1 MLQLYHKQRLV
12 AKTTHYKKTYQRTK
26 AKTWG
31 SRFLTTAFL
40 GLLFVFMGMAGVFA
54 YFAKDLPRPEKFTE
68 LTIQESTKI
77 YDRTGTVLLYE
88 LFGDEKRDIVLLEDI
103 SEYLQKAVLATEDAE
118 FYSHFGISLKG
129 TTRALLTNIGLR
141 KSQVRFSSAQ
151 GGSTLSQ
158 QLIRSSFLTRQKT
171 LERKVRELILTLE
184 LERRYSKDDILEFYL
199 NQIFLGSNIYGVSAA
214 SQAYFHKLPDKLA
227 LEEAAT
233 LAALIQAPS
242 YYSPFGNHVDELMQ
256 RKNYVLNRMVEEG
269 FVTLKE
275 AEQAKQ
281 QEVVFLESSPIIKAP
296 HFTFYALDELLET
309 YGEKFLRQ
317 NGLAIKTSLDW
328 ELQQLAEQLVFEKA
342 EQNRVFRA
350 YNAALVA
357 IDPRTGEIL
366 AMVGS
371 KDWFGESSPAGCT
384 PGKNCLFDPKVNV
397 ATFSRG
403 RQPGSAFKPFVY
415 AAAFEKGYDDQTTII
430 DEETNF
436 GIWGGKEYIPQN
448 YDGLFRGKVTFR
460 QALAQSLNVPSVK
473 VLADFAGIE
482 DSIALAKELG
492 ITTLDK
498 DPSFYGLSLVLG
510 GGEVRLLDIAS
521 AYGVFAQEGKK
532 TPPLSVVE
540 VIDSFGRLLERKS
553 HTSVQVLSPAVANLI
568 TDILSDNEARIPL
581 FGPRSVLYF
590 LDRKVAVKTGTT
602 QLYKDAWTVGY
613 TPELVVAV
621 WAGNNDS
628 SPMAKQPGVLL
639 ASPLWRDFMEQALK
653 ILEARPNPP
662 TDRPIE

>member
-26 AKTWG
+26 VKTWG
-31 SRFLTTAFL
+31 SRFLTAVFL
-40 GLLFVFMGMAGVFA
+40 GLLLIFMGMAGTFA

-68 LTIQESTKI
+68 LAIQESTKI
-77 YDRTGTVLLYE
+77 YDNTGEVLLYE
-88 LFGDEKRDIVLLEDI
+88 LFGDEKRDIVPLEDI
-103 SEYLQKAVLATEDAE
+103 SEYLQKAVLATEDAG
-118 FYSHFGISLKG
+118 FYSHFGLSFTGTARAVLVNLGLK
-129 TTRALLTNIGLR
+129 
-141 KSQVRFSSAQ
+141 KSQVRFGSAQ

-184 LERRYSKDDILEFYL
+184 LERQYSKDDILGFYL
-199 NQIFLGSNIYGVSAA
+199 NQIFLGSNIYGMSAA
-214 SQAYFHKLPDKLA
+214 SQVYFHKLPSELA
-227 LEEAAT
+227 LSEAAT

-242 YYSPFGNHVDELMQ
+242 YYSPFGSHVDELLE
-256 RKNYVLNRMVEEG
+256 RKNYVLDRMAQEK
-269 FVTLKE
+269 FITPKE

-281 QEVVFLESSPIIKAP
+281 QEIVFLESIPIIKAP
-296 HFTFYALDELLET
+296 HFTFYAIDELLET

-317 NGLAIKTSLDW
+317 NGLSIRTSLDW
-328 ELQQLAEQLVFEKA
+328 ELQQLAERLVFEKA
-342 EQNRVFRA
+342 EQNKAFRA
-350 YNAALVA
+350 HNAALVA

-384 PGKNCLFDPKVNV
+384 PGKDCLFDPKVNV
-397 ATFSRG
+397 ATFSQG

-415 AAAFEKGYDDQTTII
+415 AAAFEKGYDDHTTVI

-448 YDGLFRGKVTFR
+448 YDGLFRGEVTLR

-473 VLADFAGIE
+473 VLAEFAGLG

-492 ITTLDK
+492 ITTLNR

-510 GGEVRLLDIAS
+510 GGEVRLLDLAS

-540 VIDSFGRLLERKS
+540 VVDSFGRLLERRS
-553 HTSVQVLSPAVANLI
+553 HTPVQVLSPDVANLI
-568 TDILSDNEARIPL
+568 TDILSDNEARTPL

-590 LDRKVAVKTGTT
+590 PDQQVAVKTGTT

-613 TPELVVAV
+613 TPNLVVAV
-621 WAGNNDS
+621 WAGNSDS

-639 ASPLWRDFMEQALK
+639 VAPLWRDFMEQALE
-653 ILEARPNPP
+653 ILEERG
-662 TDRPIE
+662 

>member
-1 MLQLYHKQRLV
+1 MLQLYHKQTLV

-26 AKTWG
+26 VKTWG
-31 SRFLTTAFL
+31 SRFLTAAFL
-40 GLLFVFMGMAGVFA
+40 GLLFSFMGVVGIFA

-68 LTIQESTKI
+68 LTIAESTAI
-77 YDRTGTVLLYE
+77 YDNTGTVLLYE
-88 LFGDEKRDIVLLEDI
+88 LFGDEKRDIVPLQEI
-103 SEYLQKAVLATEDAE
+103 SEYLQQAVLATEDAG
-118 FYSHFGISLKG
+118 FYSHPGISLKG
-129 TTRALLTNIGLR
+129 TARAILTNIGLR
-141 KSQVRFSSAQ
+141 QSQVRFGSAQ
-151 GGSTLSQ
+151 GGSTISQ

-199 NQIFLGSNIYGVSAA
+199 NQIFLGSNIYGMSAA
-214 SQAYFHKLPDKLA
+214 SQVYFHKLPSELA

-242 YYSPFGNHVDELMQ
+242 YYSPFGSHVDELMQ
-256 RKNYVLNRMVEEG
+256 RKNYVLLRMTEEG
-269 FVTLKE
+269 FITHEE

-281 QEVVFLESSPIIKAP
+281 QEVVFLESIPIIKAP
-296 HFTFYALDELLET
+296 HFTFYALNELLKT

-317 NGLAIKTSLDW
+317 NGLSIKTSLDW

-350 YNAALVA
+350 HNAALVA

-384 PGKNCLFDPKVNV
+384 PGKDCLFDPKVNV
-397 ATFSRG
+397 ATFSLG

-415 AAAFEKGYDDQTTII
+415 ATAFEKGYNDQTTVV

-436 GIWGGKEYIPQN
+436 GIWGGEEYIPQN
-448 YDGLFRGKVTFR
+448 YDGLFRGQVTLR
-460 QALAQSLNVPSVK
+460 EALAQSLNVPSVK
-473 VLADFAGIE
+473 VLDKFAGLG

-492 ITTLDK
+492 ITTLNQ

-532 TPPLSVVE
+532 TPPLSIVE
-540 VIDSFGRLLERKS
+540 VIDSFGRLIERRS
-553 HTSVQVLSPAVANLI
+553 HASVQVLSPETANLI
-568 TDILSDNEARIPL
+568 TDILSDNEARTPL
-581 FGPRSVLYF
+581 YGPRSVLYF
-590 LDRKVAVKTGTT
+590 PNQKVAVKTGTT

-621 WAGNNDS
+621 WAGNSDS
-628 SPMAKQPGVLL
+628 SPTAKQPGVML
-639 ASPLWRDFMEQALK
+639 ASPLWRDFMEQALE
-653 ILEARPNPP
+653 ILKKRG
-662 TDRPIE
+662 R